1 MVNDLR
7 DHKNKLSDNFS
18 KLLQE
23 RIDKAN
29 PVSNALTREEQ
40 TKLTKLEAIAK
51 KLKRGENVQNSHPN
65 MISYI
70 SWT

>member
-51 KLKRGENVQNSHPN
+51 KL
-65 MISYI
+65 
-70 SWT
+70 